1 MHKDIKALF
10 KEYSESAKKKSENL
24 PKATAKEL
32 AAYKRII
39 KKLKTYK
46 KEKRVAS
53 PEDWQNITLLF
64 SKMSPEQQSAI
75 EAIPAM
81 PPGPMPPTP
90 EPLENAS
97 VELIELKQTFDEA
110 SLAYYEL
117 VGVYFAGKEIDPKQL
132 WALYDEAMNLYDNYI
147 KRYNKQSK
155 PSKK

>member
-10 KEYSESAKKKSENL
+10 KEYSESAKKESENP
-24 PKATAKEL
+24 PKATAEEI
-32 AAYKRII
+32 ADYKRIV
-39 KKLKTYK
+39 KKLKTLK

-53 PEDWQNITLLF
+53 LEDWQNITQLF

-81 PPGPMPPTP
+81 PPGPMPSTP

-97 VELIELKQTFDEA
+97 VELIESKQTFDEA

-117 VGVYFAGKEIDPKQL
+117 IGVYFAGKEIDPKQL
-132 WALYDEAMNLYDNYI
+132 WTRYDEAMNLYDNYI
-147 KRYNKQSK
+147 KRYNEQSK
-155 PSKK
+155 P